1 MWRKFWHQVGL
12 GSLPNPCQA
21 MWWSS
26 HWCILKGRIR
36 RDLSTWAHG
45 WKALPWK
52 RSRRVCR
59 RTMIVNLGLQNVS
72 SVSTFPKK
80 GAILFYFLQPASI
93 QLLVFASGAS
103 VPTGS
108 AENIPLCC
116 PLHEKVPRV
125 SYTFI
130 LKSLLLCPL
139 SNEHKKRWRKFR
151 CHENCLTLQVLDL
164 RRPSYF
170 PLRR

>member
-36 RDLSTWAHG
+36 RDLSTWAQG

-52 RSRRVCR
+52 HSRRVCR
-59 RTMIVNLGLQNVS
+59 RTTIMNLGLQNVS

-80 GAILFYFLQPASI
+80 EQFYFIFYSLPQYNY
-93 QLLVFASGAS
+93 L
-103 VPTGS
+103 
-108 AENIPLCC
+108 
-116 PLHEKVPRV
+116 
-125 SYTFI
+125 
-130 LKSLLLCPL
+130 SLLQEQVSPL
-139 SNEHKKRWRKFR
+139 VQLRTFLSAAPCMRKFR
-151 CHENCLTLQVLDL
+151 GCHTPSFSNPFYFVPFLMSIRSGGGNFDDMKTVSLCKCLTLEG
-164 RRPSYF
+164 
-170 PLRR
+170 PLTFH